1 MFNAIDVRNNEKFA
15 IKLIKDGYSAKLG
28 LSSLLIREITIMNML
43 RDNPYIGKTYLHYCL
58 LLYTKIYNSL
68 LERGTY

>member
-1 MFNAIDVRNNEKFA
+1 VFNAIDVRSNEKFA

-43 RDNPYIGKTYLHYCL
+43 RDSPYIGKNLFIL
-58 LLYTKIYNSL
+58 LLIT
-68 LERGTY
+68 